1 MIFQINNE
9 KNDMPF
15 SIKVNVAGVFRLDNW
30 EFSDNSELIKAN
42 TAAILFPYLRALV
55 SMITTNANIPPY
67 TIPVMNIAALFE
79 RNETDDKRMSE

>member
-1 MIFQINNE
+1 ML
-9 KNDMPF
+9 

-30 EFSDNSELIKAN
+30 EVSENSELIKAN
-42 TAAILFPYLRALV
+42 TAAILFSYLRALV
-55 SMITTNANIPPY
+55 SMITTNANIPSY